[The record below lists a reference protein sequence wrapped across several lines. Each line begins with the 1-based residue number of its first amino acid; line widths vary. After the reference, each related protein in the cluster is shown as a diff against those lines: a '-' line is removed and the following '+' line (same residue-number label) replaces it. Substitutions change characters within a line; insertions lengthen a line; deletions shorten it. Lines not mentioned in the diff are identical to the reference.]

1 MFGAGCETFL
11 DYICYNSQWLNLY
24 WECRME
30 NLAEASTGLLIARL
44 ILGTMMVAH
53 STQKLFGWF
62 GGYGLTGT
70 GGFFEQLGFRPGRA
84 FAAAASVTEAVAGIL
99 LVLGFL
105 GPIGPALLL
114 SVMIV
119 AAVSVHWNHGL
130 FATTNGIEVPL
141 LYATG
146 AVTLAL
152 TGPGAYSLDGVLGLD
167 RLWSPGLE
175 WAALGAGVLAAVVN
189 LAARRPTPS
198 VANA

>member
-1 MFGAGCETFL
+1 M
-11 DYICYNSQWLNLY
+11 DNLID
-24 WECRME
+24 
-30 NLAEASTGLLIARL
+30 ASTGLLVARL

-53 STQKLFGWF
+53 GTQKLFGWF
-62 GGYGLTGT
+62 GGYGLAGT
-70 GGFFEQLGFRPGRA
+70 GGFFEQLGFRPGRT
-84 FAAAASVTEAVAGIL
+84 FAAAASVSEIAAGVL

-130 FATTNGIEVPL
+130 FAATNGIEVPL

-152 TGPGAYSLDGVLGLD
+152 TGPGTYSLDAVLGLD

-175 WAALGAGVLAAVVN
+175 WAAIGAGVLAALVN
-189 LAARRPTPS
+189 LAARRPAPS
-198 VANA
+198 VAKA

>member
-1 MFGAGCETFL
+1 M
-11 DYICYNSQWLNLY
+11 DNIVD
-24 WECRME
+24 
-30 NLAEASTGLLIARL
+30 ASTGLLIARL
-44 ILGTMMVAH
+44 VLGTLIVAH
-53 STQKLFGWF
+53 GTQKLFGWF

-70 GGFFEQLGFRPGRA
+70 GGFFEQLGFRPGRT
-84 FAAAASVTEAVAGIL
+84 FAAAASVTEIAAGVL

-130 FATTNGIEVPL
+130 FAATNGIEVPL
-141 LYATG
+141 LYSTG
-146 AVTLAL
+146 ALTLAL
-152 TGPGAYSLDGVLGLD
+152 TGPGTYSLDAVLGLD

-189 LAARRPTPS
+189 LAARRPAPNVST
-198 VANA
+198 A

>member
-1 MFGAGCETFL
+1 MDNFV
-11 DYICYNSQWLNLY
+11 D
-24 WECRME
+24 
-30 NLAEASTGLLIARL
+30 ASTGLLIARL
-44 ILGTMMVAH
+44 VLGTLIVAH
-53 STQKLFGWF
+53 GGQKLFGWL
-62 GGYGLTGT
+62 GGYGLSGT

-84 FAAAASVTEAVAGIL
+84 FAAAASVSEIVAGVL

-130 FATTNGIEVPL
+130 FAATNGIEVPL

-146 AVTLAL
+146 ALTLAL
-152 TGPGAYSLDGVLGLD
+152 TGPGAYSLDAVLGLD

-175 WAALGAGVLAAVVN
+175 WTALGAGVLAAVVN
-189 LAARRPTPS
+189 LAARRPAPS
-198 VANA
+198 VAKA

>member
-1 MFGAGCETFL
+1 M
-11 DYICYNSQWLNLY
+11 DNLID
-24 WECRME
+24 
-30 NLAEASTGLLIARL
+30 ASTGLLVARL

-53 STQKLFGWF
+53 GTQKLFGWF
-62 GGYGLTGT
+62 GGYGLAGT
-70 GGFFEQLGFRPGRA
+70 GGFFEQLGFRPGRT
-84 FAAAASVTEAVAGIL
+84 FAAAASVSEIAAGVL

-130 FATTNGIEVPL
+130 FAATNGIEVPL

-152 TGPGAYSLDGVLGLD
+152 TGPGIYSLDAVLGLD

-175 WAALGAGVLAAVVN
+175 WAAIGAGVLAALVN
-189 LAARRPTPS
+189 LAARRPAPS
-198 VANA
+198 VAKA

>member
-1 MFGAGCETFL
+1 MDNIVG
-11 DYICYNSQWLNLY
+11 
-24 WECRME
+24 
-30 NLAEASTGLLIARL
+30 ASTGLLIARL
-44 ILGTMMVAH
+44 VLGTLIAAH
-53 STQKLFGWF
+53 GTQKLFGWF

-70 GGFFEQLGFRPGRA
+70 GGFFEQLGFRPGRT
-84 FAAAASVTEAVAGIL
+84 FAAAASVTEIAAGVL

-105 GPIGPALLL
+105 GPIGPTLLL

-130 FATTNGIEVPL
+130 FASTNGIEVPL

-152 TGPGAYSLDGVLGLD
+152 TGPGAYSLDAVLGLD

-189 LAARRPTPS
+189 LAARRPAPS
-198 VANA
+198 VAKA

>member
-1 MFGAGCETFL
+1 M
-11 DYICYNSQWLNLY
+11 DNLVD
-24 WECRME
+24 
-30 NLAEASTGLLIARL
+30 ASTGLLIARL
-44 ILGTMMVAH
+44 VLGTLIAAH
-53 STQKLFGWF
+53 GAQKLLGWF

-70 GGFFEQLGFRPGRA
+70 GGFFEQIGFRPGRA
-84 FAAAASVTEAVAGIL
+84 FAAAASVSEVAAGIL

-130 FATTNGIEVPL
+130 FAATNGIEVPL
-141 LYATG
+141 LYGTG

-152 TGPGAYSLDGVLGLD
+152 TGPGAYSLDAVLGLN

-175 WAALGAGVLAAVVN
+175 WAALGAGVLVAVAN
-189 LAARRPTPS
+189 LAARRPAPS

>member
-1 MFGAGCETFL
+1 
-11 DYICYNSQWLNLY
+11 
-24 WECRME
+24 ME
-30 NLAEASTGLLIARL
+30 RIMDNLADASTGLLIARL

-53 STQKLFGWF
+53 ATQKLFGWF
-62 GGYGLTGT
+62 GGYGLAGT

-84 FAAAASVTEAVAGIL
+84 FAAAASVSEIAAGIL

-130 FATTNGIEVPL
+130 FAGTNGIEVPL

-152 TGPGAYSLDGVLGLD
+152 TGPGAYSLDAVLGLD

-175 WAALGAGVLAAVVN
+175 WATIGAGVLAAVVN

-198 VANA
+198 VSTA

>member
-1 MFGAGCETFL
+1 MNGV
-11 DYICYNSQWLNLY
+11 
-24 WECRME
+24 
-30 NLAEASTGLLIARL
+30 AELPTLSTGLLIARL
-44 ILGTMMVAH
+44 LLGSMMVAH
-53 STQKLFGWF
+53 GTQKLFGWF
-62 GGYGLTGT
+62 GGYGLAGT

-84 FAAAASVTEAVAGIL
+84 FAAAASVAEITAGVL

-119 AAVSVHWNHGL
+119 AALSVHWNHGL

-152 TGPGAYSLDGVLGLD
+152 TGPGAYSLDAVLGLG

-189 LAARRPTPS
+189 LAARRPAAT

>member
-1 MFGAGCETFL
+1 MDNF
-11 DYICYNSQWLNLY
+11 
-24 WECRME
+24 
-30 NLAEASTGLLIARL
+30 AEASTGLLIARL
-44 ILGTMMVAH
+44 IFGTMIAAH
-53 STQKLFGWF
+53 GGQKLFGWF

-84 FAAAASVTEAVAGIL
+84 FAAAASISEIAAGVL

-130 FATTNGIEVPL
+130 FAGTNGIEVPL

-146 AVTLAL
+146 ALTLAL
-152 TGPGAYSLDGVLGLD
+152 TGPGIYSLDAVLGLD

-175 WAALGAGVLAAVVN
+175 WAAIGAGVLAAVVN
-189 LAARRPTPS
+189 LAARRPAPS
-198 VANA
+198 VAKA

>member
-1 MFGAGCETFL
+1 M
-11 DYICYNSQWLNLY
+11 D
-24 WECRME
+24 
-30 NLAEASTGLLIARL
+30 NLAEVSTGLLIARL
-44 ILGTMMVAH
+44 IFGTMMVAH
-53 STQKLFGWF
+53 GGQKLFGWL

-84 FAAAASVTEAVAGIL
+84 FAAAASVSEIAAGAL

-130 FATTNGIEVPL
+130 FAGTNGIEVPL

-146 AVTLAL
+146 ALTLAL
-152 TGPGAYSLDGVLGLD
+152 TGPGAYSLDAVLGLD

-175 WAALGAGVLAAVVN
+175 WAAIGAGVLAAVVN
-189 LAARRPTPS
+189 LAARRPAPS
-198 VANA
+198 VAKA